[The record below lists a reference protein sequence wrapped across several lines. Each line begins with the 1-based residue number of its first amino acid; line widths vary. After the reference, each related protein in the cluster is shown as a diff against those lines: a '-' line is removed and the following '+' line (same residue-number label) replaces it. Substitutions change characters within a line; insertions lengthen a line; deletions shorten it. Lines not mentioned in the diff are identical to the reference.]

1 MACFSPASIDAF
13 VQDECHG
20 MSDRPLNSRSHS
32 NVILLHHICMSMCMS
47 IEQFVC
53 WQVATLASCL
63 EPACS
68 IIGQITRYTQN
79 ITTVSVYT
87 MQEH

>member
-1 MACFSPASIDAF
+1 MF
-13 VQDECHG
+13 
-20 MSDRPLNSRSHS
+20 
-32 NVILLHHICMSMCMS
+32 ILLHHICMQYYCIRMSMLMS
-47 IEQFVC
+47 TEQFVC

-68 IIGQITRYTQN
+68 IIGQITRYTQKIN
-79 ITTVSVYT
+79 TVSVYT